1 MQQGVIHIA
10 LQSSSFLNLLSTPS
24 SAEDNSKTKN
34 NEIAK
39 ITPTH
44 YKTFEFG
51 QMYAENMKKQS
62 VYFFSCLS

>member
-34 NEIAK
+34 NENQNTQNTTTNGPINGNDK
-39 ITPTH
+39 H
-44 YKTFEFG
+44 HEEGK
-51 QMYAENMKKQS
+51 
-62 VYFFSCLS
+62 